1 MANPLDRVRIAD
13 HIEKLTEDAQDR
25 MARMATEVNT
35 QSFLGAMKV
44 GYRLACAD
52 NNFPVPTFMED

>member
-13 HIEKLTEDAQDR
+13 YIEKLTDEAQIR

-35 QSFLGAMKV
+35 QSFMAAMKV
-44 GYRLACAD
+44 GYKMACQD
-52 NNFPVPTFMED
+52 NNLPVPTFMED